1 MKLTLNIKL
10 ITKIY
15 GFIGLLIGVAML
27 PPAVTAF
34 IYHETHIGKT
44 FICTAAAVA
53 FVSLVCILG
62 VKPKKHH
69 LKTRDGFFIVGVGWI
84 IVILIGCIPYLAS
97 GYTHSFCSAF
107 F

>member
-34 IYHETHIGKT
+34 
-44 FICTAAAVA
+44 
-53 FVSLVCILG
+53 SM
-62 VKPKKHH
+62 P
-69 LKTRDGFFIVGVGWI
+69 
-84 IVILIGCIPYLAS
+84 
-97 GYTHSFCSAF
+97 
-107 F
+107 